1 MTKERLVAFFDAVLA
16 IIMTILVLELEKP
29 SEISLKGFLAL
40 KENFLAYVLS
50 FFWLGTMWVNHHN
63 EWMGI
68 EKISVKT
75 LWGTIMT
82 LFFSSFFPYSTA
94 IVSKNFHNTTAQLF
108 YGIIII
114 GVTVSVII
122 TTNTLI
128 EANKID
134 KNILEKLK
142 RMNLYLKYDLIIKI
156 MAFLISAFFYPPTI
170 MIALLFLTLIFI
182 FLAIFKKI

>member
-1 MTKERLVAFFDAVLA
+1 MTKERLAAFFDAVLA

-29 SEISLKGFLAL
+29 SEVSLKGFLAL
-40 KENFLAYVLS
+40 KENFFAYTLS
-50 FFWLGTMWVNHHN
+50 FFWLGISWINHHN
-63 EWMGI
+63 EWIGV
-68 EKISVKT
+68 KISEKT

-128 EANKID
+128 EANKTD

-156 MAFLISAFFYPPTI
+156 MAFLISAFFYPPAI
-170 MIALLFLTLIFI
+170 MIALLFLTLVFV
-182 FLAIFKKI
+182 FLAILKKI

>member
-1 MTKERLVAFFDAVLA
+1 MTKERLTAFFDAVLA

-29 SEISLKGFLAL
+29 SEVSLKGFLAL
-40 KENFLAYVLS
+40 KENFFAYTLS
-50 FFWLGTMWVNHHN
+50 FFWLGISWINHHN
-63 EWMGI
+63 EWIGV
-68 EKISVKT
+68 KISEKT

-114 GVTVSVII
+114 AITITVIV

-128 EANKID
+128 EVNKMN
-134 KNILEKLK
+134 KYILERLK
-142 RMNLYLKYDLIIKI
+142 KRNLLLKYDLIIKI
-156 MAFLISAFFYPPTI
+156 VAFLISAFFYPPAI
-170 MIALLFLTLIFI
+170 MIGLFITLIFVVLVI
-182 FLAIFKKI
+182 PKKL

>member
-1 MTKERLVAFFDAVLA
+1 MTKERLAAFFDAVLA

-29 SEISLKGFLAL
+29 SEVSLKGFLAL
-40 KENFLAYVLS
+40 KENFFAYTLS
-50 FFWLGTMWVNHHN
+50 FFWLGISWINHHN
-63 EWMGI
+63 EWIGV
-68 EKISVKT
+68 EISEKT

-128 EANKID
+128 EANKT
-134 KNILEKLK
+134 EKLK

-156 MAFLISAFFYPPTI
+156 MAFLISAFFYPPAI
-170 MIALLFLTLIFI
+170 MIALLFLTLIFV
-182 FLAIFKKI
+182 FLAILKKI